1 MTEWIEMAN
10 NNITPLPAFP
20 LPVLPKITTY
30 CISGLKCYHQRYWTE
45 NTSETAP
52 DHPYFVPSGM
62 MQVFSLGLSSPLAHP
77 INIYG
82 WFSVRDEWEPLR
94 NYLFKRSR
102 DDPATISQGC
112 SFLPLCS
119 PCRGIYVLQYFLIDI
134 ELWIKEGGEGS
145 AGKPLFCGYVEID
158 TSLAGFGSRLR
169 GRFQGDCHGL
179 DMEFA
184 FLGDS
189 IETVIEVKAEA
200 KQPSDVRISAST
212 SGFDEEIS
220 LYDSTFCGRG
230 TMFRHFMAVKKQGEL
245 RLVLKMND
253 SLYKWAVK
261 AGVGVLVAPEHPI
274 SDFSQFVVMN
284 VSFRTRGKTASAWQ
298 WSCICNDVRVT
309 ETCL

>member
-1 MTEWIEMAN
+1 MEHEEENVVGDHEEDSGGGGDTVDEDTDDDMDGWDENGDPYQPFIAPWYRPVIVCTAGGSYTTEEAEEIVESVCKRNDVLITEWTEMAN

-20 LPVLPKITTY
+20 LPVLPKITTH

-62 MQVFSLGLSSPLAHP
+62 TQVFSLGLSSPLAHP
-77 INIYG
+77 VNIYG

-145 AGKPLFCGYVEID
+145 ADKPLFCG
-158 TSLAGFGSRLR
+158 
-169 GRFQGDCHGL
+169 
-179 DMEFA
+179 
-184 FLGDS
+184 
-189 IETVIEVKAEA
+189 
-200 KQPSDVRISAST
+200 
-212 SGFDEEIS
+212 
-220 LYDSTFCGRG
+220 
-230 TMFRHFMAVKKQGEL
+230 
-245 RLVLKMND
+245 
-253 SLYKWAVK
+253 
-261 AGVGVLVAPEHPI
+261 
-274 SDFSQFVVMN
+274 
-284 VSFRTRGKTASAWQ
+284 
-298 WSCICNDVRVT
+298 
-309 ETCL
+309 